1 VRRAAPLLVALVLLV
16 GCAVAEAPP
25 AAELPPVVEQ
35 RWVPLDKPRAVMLAL
50 HGFNDRKAAFSE
62 FGAYAAA
69 HGILVEAY
77 DQPGFGARP
86 DRGRWQGLEVL
97 VAEAH
102 ARVRALR
109 LRYPGLP
116 VYVLGESMGAALVT
130 VAFTEPTAPPVD
142 GVILSAPAV
151 WGGDA
156 LSPLYRRALTIAG
169 LVAPWAKLTGGGL
182 GIQASDNI
190 PALIELG
197 RDPLYIRETRI
208 DAIVGLV
215 EAMDKARDRAPLLAI
230 PTLVL
235 TGARDEVV
243 PPQSQAEFIGF
254 LPAARCAAV
263 TYLDG
268 WHLLLRDLQ
277 RERVYADIV
286 AWAEGLRLP
295 SGLDRPCGVAPGA

>member
-1 VRRAAPLLVALVLLV
+1 MP
-16 GCAVAEAPP
+16 PP
-25 AAELPPVVEQ
+25 AASWSRPTIS
-35 RWVPLDKPRAVMLAL
+35 RASAP
-50 HGFNDRKAAFSE
+50 APT
-62 FGAYAAA
+62 AAA
-69 HGILVEAY
+69 GKGSRCWWPRRT
-77 DQPGFGARP
+77 PGCVPCACATRACPSTCWARAWARP
-86 DRGRWQGLEVL
+86 SS
-97 VAEAH
+97 
-102 ARVRALR
+102 
-109 LRYPGLP
+109 PSP
-116 VYVLGESMGAALVT
+116 SPS
-130 VAFTEPTAPPVD
+130 PTAPPID

-197 RDPLYIRETRI
+197 QDPLYIRETRI

-215 EAMDKARDRAPLLAI
+215 EAMDQARDRAPLLAI

-254 LPAARCAAV
+254 LPAERCAAV

-268 WHLLLRDLQ
+268 SHLLLRDLQ
-277 RERVYADIV
+277 RERVFADIV

-295 SGLDRPCGVAPGA
+295 SGLDRPCGVAPDA